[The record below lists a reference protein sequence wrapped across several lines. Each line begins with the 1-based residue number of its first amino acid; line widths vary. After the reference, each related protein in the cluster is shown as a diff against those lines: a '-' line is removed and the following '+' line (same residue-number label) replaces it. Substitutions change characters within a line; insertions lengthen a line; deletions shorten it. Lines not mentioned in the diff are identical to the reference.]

1 MKTSSSRVQKQN
13 QDFQIMVSLISLFSA
28 KMEKPQERPE
38 TQQSSPLMAAP
49 DGGWGWVVVG
59 SLFVT
64 SALVFGIIRSLGV
77 FFVEFVQY
85 FDESAQAVSW
95 ITSIG
100 LAIQQLMSKF
110 ICTNS
115 FMTYVFID
123 QHNMVK
129 PHCVLAHVNCVC
141 LHTGPIA
148 AAACNVYGARPV
160 VMMGGFLS
168 GLGFILG
175 SQATSL
181 LHLYMTMGFISG
193 RCSY

>member
-100 LAIQQLMSKF
+100 LAMQQLMSKF
-110 ICTNS
+110 ICTDS
-115 FMTYVFID
+115 LMKYVFIG
-123 QHNMVK
+123 K
-129 PHCVLAHVNCVC
+129 TTFC
-141 LHTGPIA
+141 LGT
-148 AAACNVYGARPV
+148 C
-160 VMMGGFLS
+160 
-168 GLGFILG
+168 
-175 SQATSL
+175 
-181 LHLYMTMGFISG
+181 
-193 RCSY
+193 